1 MAGSGGPTHTA
12 GMNITESWTIISGA
26 ATPNPPAAA
35 DDIAKIE
42 DLVGAR
48 LPEDVRESL
57 LLHDG
62 LPESGTRATA
72 PDPQSRPLGG
82 WILSSE
88 EMRGEWEIWKGLYD
102 ADNDEWRDKWW
113 TPNLV
118 SLVADGAGNSLCV
131 DVETGALV
139 DMDHEVGPNPA
150 GFASWSDYLATVA
163 RNIEGRTGIGG
174 VWA

>member
-48 LPEDVRESL
+48 LPEDVKESL

-62 LPESGTRATA
+62 LGEAEAWELLPGSDE
-72 PDPQSRPLGG
+72 RPLGG
-82 WILSSE
+82 WILSCE
-88 EMRGEWEIWKGLYD
+88 EIRDEWGIWKDLYD
-102 ADNDEWRDKWW
+102 SDNDEWADEWW

-118 SLVADGAGNSLCV
+118 PLVSDGAGNSLCA
-131 DVETGALV
+131 DVKNGGLV
-139 DMDHEVGPNPA
+139 DMDHEMGPTRT
-150 GFASWSDYLATVA
+150 GFGSWADYLATVA
-163 RNIEGRTGIGG
+163 ANVEGRAGASG

>member
-12 GMNITESWTIISGA
+12 GMSITESWTIISGA
-26 ATPNPPAAA
+26 ATPNPPAA
-35 DDIAKIE
+35 
-42 DLVGAR
+42 
-48 LPEDVRESL
+48 
-57 LLHDG
+57 
-62 LPESGTRATA
+62 
-72 PDPQSRPLGG
+72 
-82 WILSSE
+82 
-88 EMRGEWEIWKGLYD
+88 
-102 ADNDEWRDKWW
+102 
-113 TPNLV
+113 
-118 SLVADGAGNSLCV
+118 ADGAGNSLCV